1 MIQPGIEIFSPP
13 AEDRQVDY
21 GEHQNAMNEYQSAGK
36 ARALS
41 LGNRGTIRFNADGSL
56 DRAILEAYEEHGFYL
71 FEGVLGAKELADI
84 EVDVANI
91 VERLP
96 AARGSL
102 VDSQGRP
109 ALGVD
114 CEART
119 LIWGRPLSDP
129 VGGTNQDNGRHPAKM
144 IEPEP
149 PANAPEFVVN
159 VILGSLQFSEACL
172 RLYGHPQL
180 LAVAAEINGDDFVP
194 FSEALWMKRP
204 GLGSS
209 VAWHQDGT
217 THWDSSDLDSGTHG
231 FNFMAQLYGSTAAN
245 GVWVV
250 PGSHRHGKLDIKAMV
265 EDAGS
270 DRLPEA
276 VPLVCGPGDVF
287 ICSRQAIHG
296 SFANTSS
303 HPRVTVNFGFH
314 RRSSVLGVMGGG
326 IHNDRAVYNAERI
339 HERSKMI
346 VYAIDARRKV
356 FPAERAFSYQP
367 FAGIED
373 DYRWDA
379 RARATIKDYNLLDL
393 GI

>member
-1 MIQPGIEIFSPP
+1 
-13 AEDRQVDY
+13 
-21 GEHQNAMNEYQSAGK
+21 
-36 ARALS
+36 
-41 LGNRGTIRFNADGSL
+41 
-56 DRAILEAYEEHGFYL
+56 
-71 FEGVLGAKELADI
+71 
-84 EVDVANI
+84 
-91 VERLP
+91 
-96 AARGSL
+96 
-102 VDSQGRP
+102 
-109 ALGVD
+109 
-114 CEART
+114 
-119 LIWGRPLSDP
+119 
-129 VGGTNQDNGRHPAKM
+129 
-144 IEPEP
+144 
-149 PANAPEFVVN
+149 
-159 VILGSLQFSEACL
+159 
-172 RLYGHPQL
+172 
-180 LAVAAEINGDDFVP
+180 
-194 FSEALWMKRP
+194 
-204 GLGSS
+204 
-209 VAWHQDGT
+209 
-217 THWDSSDLDSGTHG
+217 
-231 FNFMAQLYGSTAAN
+231 MAQLYGSTAAN

-270 DRLPEA
+270 DRLPQA

-367 FAGIED
+367 FACIED